1 MSDNADKIKK
11 VESNVIYLYDQN
23 NNDFLTIENNIV
35 TLDVRNKINPSYYF
49 SNERVITLEVNKLV
63 LINQTIV
70 SFTGTKIINKIKI
83 VYNDRNSSRAE
94 KEFTNCILRIVNLYT
109 YFLYYLVLGLN

>member
-49 SNERVITLEVNKLV
+49 SNERVTRIN
-63 LINQTIV
+63 LISNI
-70 SFTGTKIINKIKI
+70 
-83 VYNDRNSSRAE
+83 
-94 KEFTNCILRIVNLYT
+94 
-109 YFLYYLVLGLN
+109 

>member
-35 TLDVRNKINPSYYF
+35 TLDVRNKINPRKHLPSAQDF
-49 SNERVITLEVNKLV
+49 PHSC
-63 LINQTIV
+63 
-70 SFTGTKIINKIKI
+70 GTRQHSDN
-83 VYNDRNSSRAE
+83 RACVW
-94 KEFTNCILRIVNLYT
+94 TRQIH
-109 YFLYYLVLGLN
+109 GL